1 MASMKVADAYAS
13 RPLALP
19 EAQAYNPRQDSF
31 DFRRTLLGLHRSVVR
46 HVLLIA
52 TTMMITVGVGIAYI
66 MIWPPI
72 FVADVLLAA
81 ESEKDGPRSEFYNS
95 WHVFRKN
102 QLADEVQ
109 LFTAPS
115 VLTRVVDRLG
125 LTYDEVYHPF
135 MSHVTYL
142 WMTSTVGKTYRRA
155 KEWVFPPKRNPY
167 SPTPEEVDRAR
178 TIADFR
184 AGVAIES
191 VSDSSVGR
199 LVVRGPTPRV
209 AEVAN
214 TLVAV
219 YLEMR
224 IERQRREADHAFDA
238 LTGEVAKAREELR
251 VVESRMEQYFTQNSL
266 LLAMEKDKLDISR
279 LETLRGMIVETEAS
293 LANGKRTLEE
303 IERQIAAE
311 KPEMVTARL
320 VRINPA
326 REVLTD
332 RLSQMS
338 LQRRQLLIHYRADAP
353 EVRDLD
359 KQLGAVR
366 EQLAREGV
374 DQVASSTIA
383 VSDAYESLRRRKG
396 QLEADIAGQQAGLV
410 VRRAEEVR
418 LGAIVATIPQKVKS
432 SHELERDRYLVEKRY
447 TALQDK
453 LSVAAV
459 SRAMASIAPATI
471 QVIDAATAPD
481 KQSWPQ
487 AKLILAAA
495 AALGLAAGI
504 GLAVLIDLMS
514 GLVDRYRIAGD
525 EAGFDLYAVLPPDR
539 RFAAHAFPAPLAF
552 AANRQRGGELPPMG
566 GAG

>member
-1 MASMKVADAYAS
+1 MASMKVADSYAA

-19 EAQAYNPRQDSF
+19 EVQAYNPRQDSF
-31 DFRRTLLGLHRSVVR
+31 DFRRTLLGLRRSIAR
-46 HVLLIA
+46 HLLLIA
-52 TTMMITVGVGIAYI
+52 ATMMITIGVGVAYI

-81 ESEKDGPRSEFYNS
+81 ESDKDGPRMEFYNS

-102 QLADEVQ
+102 QLPDEVQ

-155 KEWVFPPKRNPY
+155 KEWVFPSKRSPY
-167 SPTPEEVDRAR
+167 SPTPEQVDRAR
-178 TIADFR
+178 TIGDFR
-184 AGVAIES
+184 SGVAVDA

-209 AEVAN
+209 AEIAN

-224 IERQRREADHAFDA
+224 IERQRREADNAYNA
-238 LTGEVAKAREELR
+238 LSGEVAKAREELR
-251 VVESRMEQYFTQNSL
+251 AVESRMEEYFTQNTL
-266 LLAMEKDKLDISR
+266 LLSMEKDKLDITR
-279 LETLRGMIVETEAS
+279 VETLRGAIIEIEAS
-293 LANGKRTLEE
+293 LASAYRTMDE
-303 IERQIAAE
+303 IDRQILTE
-311 KPEMVTARL
+311 KPEIVSARL
-320 VRINPA
+320 VRINPS
-326 REVLTD
+326 REVLND

-366 EQLAREGV
+366 EQLAREEV
-374 DQVASSTIA
+374 DQVSQSTIA
-383 VSDAYESLRRRKG
+383 LNDAYESLRRRKALLETEIVG
-396 QLEADIAGQQAGLV
+396 QKAGLA
-410 VRRAEEVR
+410 VRRAEVVR
-418 LGAIVATIPQKVKS
+418 LDALVATIPLKVKS
-432 SHELERDRYLVEKRY
+432 SHELERERLLVERRY

-453 LSVAAV
+453 LSIAAV

-481 KQSWPQ
+481 QQSWPQ
-487 AKLILAAA
+487 TKLILAGA
-495 AALGLAAGI
+495 AALGLLAGI
-504 GLAVLIDLMS
+504 GLAVLIDMMS

-525 EAGFDLYAVLPPDR
+525 ETGLDLYVVLPPDR
-539 RFAAHAFPAPLAF
+539 RFAAHAF
-552 AANRQRGGELPPMG
+552 AATPQRGAELPPIG
-566 GAG
+566 GGG